1 MKIKFSFVCIAIVYV
16 LGIISCS
23 KEPVIQPESH
33 IIKESIEEDDLDFA
47 GRIFWL
53 GAENEDKDV
62 IMKLSLFASDIES
75 ASIVVLDGE
84 SLEAN
89 KDIIDDAYNKSK
101 IIILCDPDFS
111 VYNRIAETL
120 GWPIGSCDDEKS
132 ELFAFSLAGTSSL
145 LTPEDLIV
153 IDEPEL
159 LPDSDSDIAI
169 PIVEP
174 NEDGIIEKYEVPDFE
189 ELISL
194 KNIIEP
200 FVKMVNM
207 MFVDLDCI
215 TKAGNGDIQ
224 NLSNYISDSKS
235 ISFPIKLLFAET
247 TGSDKDYLVGTYS
260 NIVRFRYQPLYAHS
274 GQSTTGDYYIM
285 NLSYDSIPGDSF
297 KGNDLVRSHGAVD
310 VHYTGAFLRTLGIK
324 TYIQAPQGQSNN
336 GGPYFIEGFSPIPET
351 LNDCKNYSKTKGWN
365 IGGGITVGG
374 ELGVEKKAKGDVQ
387 FTWGYSNSST
397 VSFSLSDLKIENHSY
412 RDGKNGDVAQW
423 KLICQNLPKKD
434 GKRHITSCPSIAMST
449 STCHTNWIWHINKYG
464 DGSKGTIGEM
474 VIEFNPVL
482 GIARNGF
489 WFKYADYSY
498 DLVSRSLLSLFS
510 RPVNNKVKI
519 PMVAP
524 NRTPFGTI
532 RIINTIPDVVISNI
546 QVKNYSNGNL
556 VYESN
561 GDLLEQKSREISIA
575 TGKYS
580 ISFIGTNRRTGI
592 KENYVLGSEYLEVK
606 NRRLSDDDVTVID
619 AGTRFVKK

>member
-1 MKIKFSFVCIAIVYV
+1 M
-16 LGIISCS
+16 
-23 KEPVIQPESH
+23 
-33 IIKESIEEDDLDFA
+33 DFA

-247 TGSDKDYLVGTYS
+247 KGSDKDYLVGTYS

-274 GQSTTGDYYIM
+274 GQSTTGDYYI
-285 NLSYDSIPGDSF
+285 N
-297 KGNDLVRSHGAVD
+297 V
-310 VHYTGAFLRTLGIK
+310 
-324 TYIQAPQGQSNN
+324 
-336 GGPYFIEGFSPIPET
+336 
-351 LNDCKNYSKTKGWN
+351 
-365 IGGGITVGG
+365 
-374 ELGVEKKAKGDVQ
+374 
-387 FTWGYSNSST
+387 SST
-397 VSFSLSDLKIENHSY
+397 NC
-412 RDGKNGDVAQW
+412 N
-423 KLICQNLPKKD
+423 
-434 GKRHITSCPSIAMST
+434 
-449 STCHTNWIWHINKYG
+449 
-464 DGSKGTIGEM
+464 
-474 VIEFNPVL
+474 
-482 GIARNGF
+482 
-489 WFKYADYSY
+489 
-498 DLVSRSLLSLFS
+498 
-510 RPVNNKVKI
+510 
-519 PMVAP
+519 
-524 NRTPFGTI
+524 
-532 RIINTIPDVVISNI
+532 
-546 QVKNYSNGNL
+546 
-556 VYESN
+556 
-561 GDLLEQKSREISIA
+561 
-575 TGKYS
+575 
-580 ISFIGTNRRTGI
+580 
-592 KENYVLGSEYLEVK
+592 
-606 NRRLSDDDVTVID
+606 
-619 AGTRFVKK
+619 